1 MKSLSHYTETLQS
14 ELFKATGAFFAF
26 NDEQL
31 AASRAPGPI
40 RYSSL
45 GSGLIVPH
53 INASALIDGV
63 AAINAQGIAADIAEN
78 GLKGIIHRELGNHE
92 AQITNSIEDTVDALA
107 DYPGITRE
115 TIRAEY
121 REFFQHCVDNDYF

>member
-1 MKSLSHYTETLQS
+1 MKSLSHYTETLKT
-14 ELFKATGAFFAF
+14 ELFKSTGAFFAF
-26 NDEQL
+26 NAKQL
-31 AASRAPGPI
+31 EESRAPGPI

-121 REFFQHCVDNDYF
+121 REFYQYCVDNDYF

>member
-1 MKSLSHYTETLQS
+1 MKYLSHYTETLQA

-26 NDEQL
+26 NDKQL
-31 AASRAPGPI
+31 EESRAPGPI
-40 RYSSL
+40 RYTSL

-53 INASALIDGV
+53 INAGALIDGL
-63 AAINAQGIAADIAEN
+63 ADINTQGIAADIAEN

-92 AQITNSIEDTVDALA
+92 AQITNNIDDTVDTLA

-121 REFFQHCVDNDYF
+121 REFYQYCVDNDYF